1 MPVGGTTQQ
10 RAAPL
15 PRGDRMRPCWPCYLS
30 ETGQNPRRDIAPTFC
45 ICRRELAQPLLNE
58 HALGSRTGDPMA
70 RFKLFPRYRRP
81 SLGELLGISQAE
93 RQVSRKY
100 HLRIVRDPVLP

>member
-1 MPVGGTTQQ
+1 
-10 RAAPL
+10 
-15 PRGDRMRPCWPCYLS
+15 
-30 ETGQNPRRDIAPTFC
+30 
-45 ICRRELAQPLLNE
+45 
-58 HALGSRTGDPMA
+58 MA

-100 HLRIVRDPVLP
+100 HLRIVRDPMAPLKNAERRAKRRAGYYSPLMQLARFVRRLFRS